1 MARSPDYLGIHRH
14 KPAVRNDNIKR
25 LSRGEILVPTMNGN
39 LTGKTAVVTG
49 GSRGIGL
56 GIAHEL
62 AASGCRVAIAGRD
75 SRALEAAIAQFKNED
90 LSLSA
95 KRCDVS
101 NPDQVN
107 ELFQAVRE
115 RFKSLDFLINNA
127 GAAHALANVDRLTP
141 DEFRRVID
149 TNLVGTFL
157 CCRAAIP
164 LMSAGAV
171 IVNNLSVAAHQTFA
185 GMSGYNASKA
195 GALAFT
201 NTLREELRTQG
212 IRVMALI
219 PGAVDTDI
227 WQQFWP
233 DAPRE
238 KMVSTQDVAR
248 AVVLALTMPPNTS
261 IDEIRIGPASGTL

>member
-1 MARSPDYLGIHRH
+1 
-14 KPAVRNDNIKR
+14 
-25 LSRGEILVPTMNGN
+25 MNGN

-56 GIAHEL
+56 GIAREL
-62 AASGCRVAIAGRD
+62 ATNGCRVAIAGRD
-75 SRALEAAIAQFKNED
+75 PQALEAAIEQFKSED

-101 NPDQVN
+101 NPDQVH

-127 GAAHALANVDRLTP
+127 GAAHHLANVDQLLP
-141 DEFRRVID
+141 EEFRRVID

-164 LMSAGAV
+164 LMNSGAV
-171 IVNNLSVAAHQTFA
+171 IVNNLSVAAHQAFA
-185 GMSGYNASKA
+185 GMSAYNASKA

-201 NTLREELRTQG
+201 NTLREELRKQS

-233 DAPRE
+233 EAPRE

-248 AVVLALTMPPNTS
+248 AVVLALTMPSNTS

>member
-1 MARSPDYLGIHRH
+1 MF
-14 KPAVRNDNIKR
+14 
-25 LSRGEILVPTMNGN
+25 VPTMNAN

-56 GIAHEL
+56 EIAHEL
-62 AASGCRVAIAGRD
+62 ARHGCRVAIAGRNPE
-75 SRALEAAIAQFKNED
+75 ALESAVEQFKRED

-107 ELFQAVRE
+107 ELFQAVQE

-127 GAAHALANVDRLTP
+127 GAAHHLANVERLAP
-141 DEFRRVID
+141 EEFRRVVDI
-149 TNLVGTFL
+149 NLIGTFV

-164 LMSAGAV
+164 LMSSGAV
-171 IVNNLSVAAHQTFA
+171 IVNNLSVAANQPFA
-185 GMSGYNASKA
+185 GMSAYNASKA
-195 GALAFT
+195 GALALT
-201 NTLREELRTQG
+201 NTLREELREQG

-219 PGAVDTDI
+219 PGAVDTNI
-227 WQQFWP
+227 WEQFWP

-238 KMVSTQDVAR
+238 KMVSTQDIAR
-248 AVVLALTMPPNTS
+248 AVVLALIMPKNTS
-261 IDEIRIGPASGTL
+261 IDEIRIGPASGAL

>member
-1 MARSPDYLGIHRH
+1 
-14 KPAVRNDNIKR
+14 
-25 LSRGEILVPTMNGN
+25 MNAD

-56 GIAHEL
+56 GIAREL
-62 AASGCRVAIAGRD
+62 ARSGCRVAISGRD
-75 SRALEAAIAQFKNED
+75 PRSLEAAIEQFKSED

-101 NPDQVN
+101 NPDQVH
-107 ELFQAVRE
+107 EFFQAVRE
-115 RFKSLDFLINNA
+115 RFKALDFLINNA
-127 GAAHALANVDRLTP
+127 GAAHHLANVDRLAP
-141 DEFRRVID
+141 EDFRRVIE
-149 TNLVGTFL
+149 TNLMGTFL

-164 LMSAGAV
+164 LMNVGSV
-171 IVNNLSVAAHQTFA
+171 IVNNLSVAAHQAFA

-195 GALAFT
+195 GALALT
-201 NTLREELRTQG
+201 NTLREELRGQG
-212 IRVMALI
+212 VRVMALI

-238 KMVSTQDVAR
+238 RMLRPETVAAAVLDAILLPADSTVEEI
-248 AVVLALTMPPNTS
+248 VLMPTSGAL
-261 IDEIRIGPASGTL
+261 

>member
-1 MARSPDYLGIHRH
+1 
-14 KPAVRNDNIKR
+14 
-25 LSRGEILVPTMNGN
+25 MNAN

-56 GIAHEL
+56 GVAREL
-62 AASGCRVAIAGRD
+62 ATNGCRVAIAARD
-75 SRALEAAIAQFKNED
+75 PRALEAAIAQFKSEE

-101 NPDQVN
+101 NPDQVS

-127 GAAHALANVDRLTP
+127 GAAHHLANVDRLAP
-141 DEFRRVID
+141 EEFRRVID

-164 LMSAGAV
+164 LMSSGAV
-171 IVNNLSVAAHQTFA
+171 IVNNLSVAAHQPFT
-185 GMSGYNASKA
+185 GMSAYNASKA
-195 GALAFT
+195 GALALT
-201 NTLREELRTQG
+201 NTLREELRGQG
-212 IRVMALI
+212 IRVLALI

-233 DAPRE
+233 EAPRE

-248 AVVLALTMPPNTS
+248 AVVLALTMPKNTS

>member
-1 MARSPDYLGIHRH
+1 
-14 KPAVRNDNIKR
+14 
-25 LSRGEILVPTMNGN
+25 MNGN
-39 LTGKTAVVTG
+39 LSGKTAVVTG

-56 GIAHEL
+56 GIAREL
-62 AASGCRVAIAGRD
+62 AIQGCRVAIAGRD
-75 SRALEAAIAQFKNED
+75 PAALEGAVEQFKKED

-101 NPDQVN
+101 HPEQVL

-127 GAAHALANVDRLTP
+127 GAAHHLANVDRLAP
-141 DEFRRVID
+141 EDFRRVID
-149 TNLVGTFL
+149 TNLIGTFL

-164 LMSAGAV
+164 LMSAGGV
-171 IVNNLSVAAHQTFA
+171 IVNNLSVAAHQAFA

-201 NTLREELRTQG
+201 NTLREELRGQG
-212 IRVMALI
+212 IRVLALI

-227 WQQFWP
+227 WEQFWP
-233 DAPRE
+233 DAPRD

-248 AVVLALTMPPNTS
+248 AVVLALIMPPNTS

>member
-1 MARSPDYLGIHRH
+1 
-14 KPAVRNDNIKR
+14 
-25 LSRGEILVPTMNGN
+25 MNAN

-56 GIAHEL
+56 GIAREL
-62 AASGCRVAIAGRD
+62 ATNGCRVAIAARD
-75 SRALEAAIAQFKNED
+75 PRALEAAIAQFKSEE

-101 NPDQVN
+101 NPDQVS

-127 GAAHALANVDRLTP
+127 GAAHHLTNVDRLAP
-141 DEFRRVID
+141 EEFRRVVD

-164 LMSAGAV
+164 LMSSGAV
-171 IVNNLSVAAHQTFA
+171 IVNNLSVAAHQPFT
-185 GMSGYNASKA
+185 GMSAYNASKA
-195 GALAFT
+195 GALALT
-201 NTLREELRTQG
+201 NTLREELRGQG
-212 IRVMALI
+212 IRVLALI

-233 DAPRE
+233 EAPRE

-248 AVVLALTMPPNTS
+248 AVVLALTMPKNTS

>member
-1 MARSPDYLGIHRH
+1 
-14 KPAVRNDNIKR
+14 
-25 LSRGEILVPTMNGN
+25 MNGD

-56 GIAHEL
+56 GIAREL
-62 AASGCRVAIAGRD
+62 ARSGCRVAIAGRD
-75 SRALEAAIAQFKNED
+75 SRALESAVEQFKNED

-95 KRCDVS
+95 KRCDIS
-101 NPDQVN
+101 NSDQVQ
-107 ELFQAVRE
+107 EFFQAVRE
-115 RFKSLDFLINNA
+115 RFRSLDFLINNA
-127 GAAHALANVDRLTP
+127 GAAHHLANVDRLAP
-141 DEFRRVID
+141 EDFRRVIE

-164 LMSAGAV
+164 LMNSGAV
-171 IVNNLSVAAHQTFA
+171 IVNNLSVAAHQAFA

-201 NTLREELRTQG
+201 NTLREELRGQG
-212 IRVMALI
+212 IRVMAMI

-227 WQQFWP
+227 WEQFWP
-233 DAPRE
+233 DAPRA

-248 AVVLALTMPPNTS
+248 AVVLTLTMPANTS
-261 IDEIRIGPASGTL
+261 VDEIRIGPASGTL